1 MTLIGLIRHGSTDWN
16 LARLIQGQ
24 TDIPLNQQGINEA
37 TTLASSLQSTE
48 WHTIYTSDLIRA
60 RETAQ
65 IIANTL
71 KLSVQLDASLRER
84 NFGSLEGTDY
94 DAAREILDDPI
105 KSAEISGIEIIA
117 AVRERILGTLN
128 KIATNHPQQ
137 KILVVT
143 HGGVIRQFLKSLNP
157 EEPLW
162 IGNASLTKVCFN
174 DGKWQLISE

>member
-24 TDIPLNQQGINEA
+24 TNIPLNQQGINEVNV
-37 TTLASSLQSTE
+37 LAKSLQNTE
-48 WHTIYTSDLIRA
+48 WHTIYSSDLIRA
-60 RETAQ
+60 HETAQ

-105 KSAEISGIEIIA
+105 KSAEIIGIEIIA
-117 AVRERILGTLN
+117 AVRERIFNTL
-128 KIATNHPQQ
+128 KQIANNHPQQ

-162 IGNASLTKVCFN
+162 IGNASLTRVCFYN
-174 DGKWQLISE
+174 DQWEILLD